1 MNNLEIEKKYL
12 VDLNKI
18 SLLKNKYKKITQG
31 YLYSDNTTEIRIRS
45 LEEDQRKTYYYTVKI
60 SSENLLQRTE
70 IEKEI
75 TSDEF
80 YTLLQ
85 NLKPNT
91 HLIQKNRYLVPLNNN
106 LIAEVDIYTNEL
118 EGLKTVEVEFPSL
131 EETLK
136 FKAPNW
142 FLLDVTNDKSYKN
155 KNLAK
160 TNFKKIKV
168 KSLN

>member
-70 IEKEI
+70 IEKKI
-75 TSDEF
+75 TSDE
-80 YTLLQ
+80 
-85 NLKPNT
+85 
-91 HLIQKNRYLVPLNNN
+91 
-106 LIAEVDIYTNEL
+106 EVKEN
-118 EGLKTVEVEFPSL
+118 
-131 EETLK
+131 
-136 FKAPNW
+136 
-142 FLLDVTNDKSYKN
+142 KN
-155 KNLAK
+155 KTA
-160 TNFKKIKV
+160 
-168 KSLN
+168 